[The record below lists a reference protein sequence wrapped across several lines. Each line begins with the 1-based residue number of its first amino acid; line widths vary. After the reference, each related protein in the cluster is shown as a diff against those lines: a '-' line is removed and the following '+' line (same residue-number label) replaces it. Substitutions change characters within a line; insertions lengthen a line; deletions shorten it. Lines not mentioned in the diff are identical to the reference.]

1 MHVEIHDDYQECYN
15 MASYWQQIQSQVWTF
30 LLTDLDYNIRFLSNP
45 GRIIDGAYSMVVS
58 QQAMY
63 ICSSNGDGQAAKAGH
78 KVHIYSFHG
87 KQGIFTLEVFIRAYY
102 SYWMILYD
110 E

>member
-1 MHVEIHDDYQECYN
+1 MDVEICDDNQEYHN

-30 LLTDLDYNIRFLSNP
+30 LLTDLDYNIGFLSNP
-45 GRIIDGAYSMVVS
+45 GRNIDGAYSMVVS

-63 ICSSNGDGQAAKAGH
+63 ICSSNGNGQAVKAGH
-78 KVHIYSFHG
+78 KAHIYSFHG
-87 KQGIFTLEVFIRAYY
+87 MQGIFTLEVFIKYY
-102 SYWMILYD
+102 HSYCMILYD